1 MLCKMNEDIR
11 IRKIYDET
19 AAVILRQALN
29 NHLTSEEMAFLFSLL
44 DKIFDC
50 TIPEAFLSVITDFLN
65 CDLNEEIRDIIK
77 ANMLATDLDDDQSIK
92 SGITSIRDLLSD
104 QEVSTQ

>member
-1 MLCKMNEDIR
+1 MNEDIR

-29 NHLTSEEMAFLFSLL
+29 NRLGSEEMAFLFCLL

-50 TIPEAFLSVITDFLN
+50 SIPATFISVITDFLN

-77 ANMLATDLDDDQSIK
+77 ANLLATDLDDDQSII
-92 SGITSIRDLLSD
+92 SSATAIRDLLSA
-104 QEVSTQ
+104 QEV